1 MKFSII
7 TILSLFM
14 ASIKNYAFT
23 NYSVMDIETPDS
35 CNISGPA
42 FLETPSPVLISPSTP

>member
-1 MKFSII
+1 MEFSII

-35 CNISGPA
+35 CKISGPTL
-42 FLETPSPVLISPSTP
+42 LEPPSPVLINPSTP